1 MNAKAKYKVQLTV
14 TGEETFTAFC
24 NTKQHMLDMV
34 FMIVAAY
41 DTKNARTD
49 ATFFENQFSNR
60 NCQRA
65 VTCNRLKTHH
75 VTVERI

>member
-1 MNAKAKYKVQLTV
+1 MNAKAKYKVELTV
-14 TGEETFTAFC
+14 TGEETFVAYC
-24 NTKQHMLDMV
+24 NTKQNMLDMV

-49 ATFFENQFSNR
+49 ANYFESQFSKR

-65 VTCNRLKTHH
+65 TTCNRLKTHH
-75 VTVERI
+75 VTVTRI